1 MSASVT
7 NQAQMRAKI
16 FSGSPKK
23 NAAWRSFS
31 NMNGG
36 ISPGVVITCQNK
48 NTASSRP
55 TCHRRSVLGVGW
67 MYFHMV
73 AKRWIRPPSSAAAR
87 SP

>member
-1 MSASVT
+1 MSWLVT

-16 FSGSPKK
+16 LSGSPKK

-31 NMNGG
+31 NMKFG
-36 ISPGVVITCQNK
+36 SRPGFVSAYQAT

-55 TCHRRSVLGVGW
+55 SCQTLR
-67 MYFHMV
+67 YFM
-73 AKRWIRPPSSAAAR
+73 APAFCLRPPAAAG